1 MPTPCSLR
9 IPDIPGSSEKEGREG
24 TIDIFEVEH
33 SVRQPIDSTTGMG
46 TGVRVHSPLTA
57 LANIDKATPALGKAC
72 VTGREIDEV
81 ILEFYRIDPK
91 TRSETKYYEMT
102 FRRARVV
109 FIRPY
114 VPNTL
119 KPENEALRH
128 MVVYSFTYDE
138 IEWKFIPDSM
148 VETDRW
154 QAPKESGSASASN

>member
-1 MPTPCSLR
+1 MPTPCNLR

-24 TIDIFEVEH
+24 TIDVFEVEH
-33 SVRQPIDSTTGMG
+33 SVRQPFDATTGMG

-57 LANIDKATPALGKAC
+57 LANIDKATPALGKALS
-72 VTGREIDEV
+72 TGRVLDELT
-81 ILEFYRIDPK
+81 LEFYRIDPE
-91 TRSETKYYEMT
+91 TRSETKYYEIT
-102 FRRARVV
+102 LRRVRVV

-128 MVVYSFTYDE
+128 MVLYSFVYEE

-148 VETDRW
+148 VEIDRW
-154 QAPKESGSASASN
+154 QAPREAGSGSASN